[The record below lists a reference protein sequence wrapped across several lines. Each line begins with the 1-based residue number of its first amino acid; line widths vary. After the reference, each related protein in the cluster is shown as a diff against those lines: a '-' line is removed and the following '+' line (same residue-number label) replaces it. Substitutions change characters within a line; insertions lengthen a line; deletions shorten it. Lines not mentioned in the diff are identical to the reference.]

1 MLTLKDY
8 KKTLVSYY
16 RNPDKFGA
24 KLITYQSMDAD
35 GSPITIPQAVLT
47 YEKGKKK
54 GVLVAI
60 GPGIIGWSLCNTGS
74 EYYWEKDVFD
84 KELGLHIALS
94 RAEAVSKMPVNERI
108 EYYENVPSSMQEK
121 FAEMVDRSYKYFQ
134 VPEE

>member
-8 KKTLVSYY
+8 KKALVSYY

-24 KLITYQSMDAD
+24 KLITYQSMDTD

-60 GPGIIGWSLCNTGS
+60 GSGIIGWSLCNTGS

-94 RAEAVSKMPVNERI
+94 RAEAVSKMSAVERA
-108 EYYENVPSSMQEK
+108 EYYDTVPSSIQEK

>member
-8 KKTLVSYY
+8 KKALVSYY

-24 KLITYQSMDAD
+24 KLITYQSMDTD

-60 GPGIIGWSLCNTGS
+60 GPGIVGWSLCNTNAG
-74 EYYWEKDVFD
+74 YYWEKDVFD
-84 KELGLHIALS
+84 KKLGLHIALS
-94 RAEAVSKMPVNERI
+94 RAETVSKMSGTEKI

>member
-8 KKTLVSYY
+8 KKVLVSYY

-24 KLITYQSMDAD
+24 KLITYQSMDTD

-47 YEKGKKK
+47 YKKGEKK

-60 GPGIIGWSLCNTGS
+60 GPGIIGWSLCNNNA
-74 EYYWEKDVFD
+74 EFYWKRDVFD

-94 RAEAVSKMPVNERI
+94 RAEAVSKMSVNERI

-121 FAEMVDRSYKYFQ
+121 FAEMADRSYKYFQ

>member
-8 KKTLVSYY
+8 KKVLVSYY
-16 RNPDKFGA
+16 RKPDKYGA
-24 KLITYQSMDAD
+24 KLITYQSVDTD
-35 GSPITIPQAVLT
+35 GSPITVPQAILT
-47 YEKGKKK
+47 YEKGEKK

-60 GPGIIGWSLCNTGS
+60 GPGIIGWSLCNTGAGC
-74 EYYWEKDVFD
+74 YWKLDVFD

-94 RAEAVSKMPVNERI
+94 RAEAVSKMSAVERT
-108 EYYENVPSSMQEK
+108 EYYDTVPSSIQEK